1 MVKLGE
7 IVEPPKEDT
16 EGDGDNAAKDDGD
29 EEMKEAAPGETD
41 GDEAGLGGTMTH
53 V

>member
-29 EEMKEAAPGETD
+29 EEMKEAAGETD
-41 GDEAGLGGTMTH
+41 GDEPDLGGTITH